1 MGFRENL
8 TMESVLIA
16 IAHSSLVFVHMFAMV
31 LAAATMTL
39 SGVAIFHRRT
49 VNHALLMKSSKATL
63 WSLLILWVSGLSAM
77 LLDGAGPAAWFSGQ
91 PLLLA
96 KLTVVAFLTVSSW
109 VLHRYAFPTV
119 GRPSRKIRRNTWRVA
134 ALGAFSS
141 VSWGYALFL
150 GAAKSGLLHMDFS
163 GFMLLYGVA
172 SILAIGMAL
181 YWVQPILYVKSLP
194 MVFEVV
200 KRRRSKSST
209 SAPTDRHN
217 PSTTP
222 ALRVVG
228 SI

>member
-1 MGFRENL
+1 
-8 TMESVLIA
+8 MESVLIA

-31 LAAATMTL
+31 LAAAAMTL
-39 SGVAIFHRRT
+39 CGVAIFHRRT

-63 WSLLILWVSGLSAM
+63 WSLLILWASGLGVV
-77 LLDGAGPAAWFSGQ
+77 LLDGIDPAAWLSGQ

-96 KLTVVAFLTVSSW
+96 KLTVVALLTVSSW

-181 YWVQPILYVKSLP
+181 RSVQPILYVKSLP

-200 KRRRSKSST
+200 KRRSSKSSI
-209 SAPTDRHN
+209 SASTGSQN
-217 PSTTP
+217 QNTAPS
-222 ALRVVG
+222 LRVVG
-228 SI
+228 TA